1 MILNDTMSP
10 CADCQRKHLTAALAY
25 AACLPH
31 DWQQWK
37 RNLASPTFVGELSR
51 AAVLLAESVHKEFAD
66 HAALALGFLVRA
78 EDCAAFGCALPE
90 TAGKIREIRKLLAL
104 GGADE
109 AEALGRLAA
118 MAEPFGKDHYVD
130 MFYGHLLEAQREGFN
145 LLPGFVTPRE
155 YIGNFEG
162 YIMAVGAEPAEAPQ
176 EKGGESEMGC
186 KKCAAKAGK
195 TAAKKAVKCAC
206 KGGKAKKGK

>member
-1 MILNDTMSP
+1 MKLNNATDMA

-25 AACLPH
+25 ASVLCH
-31 DWQQWK
+31 DWEQWK
-37 RNLASPTFVGELSR
+37 RNLVSPTFVGELSR
-51 AAVLLAESVHKEFAD
+51 AAVLLAESVHGEFAD

-78 EDCAAFGCALPE
+78 EDCAAFGCVSSE
-90 TAGKIREIRKLLAL
+90 TAGKVREIRKLLAL

-145 LLPGFVTPRE
+145 LLPGFTTPKE
-155 YIGNFEG
+155 YVRDFEE
-162 YIMAVGAEPAEAPQ
+162 YVKAVGKDPADAP
-176 EKGGESEMGC
+176 EGKGGEVKMAC
-186 KKCAAKAGK
+186 KKCAAKGGK
-195 TAAKKAVKCAC
+195 TAKAAKCAA
-206 KGGKAKKGK
+206 KGGKAKKGCK